1 MRIPPT
7 ENPRFPGP
15 GSSSQ
20 GQSGPKARPKGVV
33 DGHQANIPGPV
44 GLGASDDA
52 AKLRRLRL
60 VVEVGRKPGCP
71 FRKVWAKVLAE
82 PPRKVRP
89 PFDAPRPVPQTDTGG

>member
-1 MRIPPT
+1 M
-7 ENPRFPGP
+7 
-15 GSSSQ
+15 
-20 GQSGPKARPKGVV
+20 
-33 DGHQANIPGPV
+33 
-44 GLGASDDA
+44 
-52 AKLRRLRL
+52 